1 MYAFTFERPTAL
13 PDAARLAG
21 AGGKPLAGGQTL
33 LASMKLRLANPEQLV
48 DLGAVR
54 ELAGIRR
61 EGDSL
66 VIGAMTRHAEVAAS
80 DEVRRAIPALAD
92 LAGHIGDR
100 QVRALGTLGGSV
112 ANNDPA
118 ACYPSAVLGLGAT
131 VRTTRRK
138 IAADDF
144 FTGLFSTALEEG
156 ELITAISFPIPSK
169 AAYIKFKQPASR
181 FALVGV
187 CVAQTDSGVRVAVTG
202 GGNGVFRH
210 AGLEQALT
218 KAFTPES
225 VCATKTP
232 ISAKRDAGCRNFM
245 YAARF
250 ATGNETAVI
259 SSPSFSAVANN
270 PSKKSSAAI
279 LRCVV

>member
-13 PDAARLAG
+13 PDAARLSG

-61 EGDSL
+61 EGDNV

-80 DEVRRAIPALAD
+80 DEVRKAIPALAD

-118 ACYPSAVLGLGAT
+118 ACYPSAVLGLNAT
-131 VRTTRRK
+131 VQTTKRK

-181 FALVGV
+181 FALIGV
-187 CVAQTDSGVRVAVTG
+187 FVAQTASGVRVAVTG

-210 AGLEQALT
+210 QGLEDALSRSFTPASAGLKIASDGLSSDLHASAEYRAQLI
-218 KAFTPES
+218 S
-225 VCATKTP
+225 VMAQ
-232 ISAKRDAGCRNFM
+232 R
-245 YAARF
+245 
-250 ATGNETAVI
+250 
-259 SSPSFSAVANN
+259 AVA
-270 PSKKSSAAI
+270 KA
-279 LRCVV
+279 LG